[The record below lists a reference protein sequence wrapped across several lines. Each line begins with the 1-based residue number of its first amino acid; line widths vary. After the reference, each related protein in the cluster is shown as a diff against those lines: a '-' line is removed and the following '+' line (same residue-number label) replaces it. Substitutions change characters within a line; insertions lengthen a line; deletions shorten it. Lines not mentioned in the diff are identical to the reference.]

1 MIYWYVIVI
10 YFGRPNQ
17 SIMLFS
23 STFFLLY
30 FLPIF
35 FTIYFL
41 LPNGLKNYFIVL
53 ASVLF
58 YAWGAP
64 QFVFI
69 LLGTIIFNF
78 LLAHLIVRTTEKKS
92 KQIFLIFSIVVNLSI
107 LLFFKYANFFIDNAN
122 SLFGSFGMHTINVMR
137 IALPIG
143 ISFFTFH
150 QLSFIIDVYRG
161 VKAPMKKISDYALYI
176 LLFPQLIAG
185 PIIRYHEIADQI
197 EGRNKSFDVDSIL
210 LGFLRFT
217 IGLAKK
223 VLIANILGKEA
234 DRIFA
239 LPIDQIDLVLSWVGA
254 ITYTFQIYFDFSGY
268 SDMAIGIAKMMG
280 FSFPENFNHP
290 YISQSIT
297 DFWRR
302 WHISLSRWMRD
313 YLYIPL
319 GGNKVS
325 GPRLYFNLWVVFLIS
340 GFWHGAEWTF
350 ILWGAYHGFFLA
362 IERLF
367 LLRITAKI
375 GTFFRVVFTFFVVV
389 IGWVLFRSA
398 SVGQAKVFLSKMFS
412 FSYSKYFFTNHLAFI
427 LIVAAILSFLPLIS
441 KKKETDDQSGLSS
454 LSLWRTVWIV
464 LIIIVAISLCIGDIT
479 SNGFNPF
486 IYFKF

>member
-1 MIYWYVIVI
+1 
-10 YFGRPNQ
+10 
-17 SIMLFS
+17 MLFS
-23 STFFLLY
+23 STFFLVY

-41 LPNGLKNYFIVL
+41 LPISIKNYFIVL
-53 ASVLF
+53 SSLLF

-69 LLGTIIFNF
+69 LLCTIIFNF
-78 LLAHLIVRTTEKKS
+78 YAAHILVRLKETKQRKS
-92 KQIFLIFSIVVNLSI
+92 LLIFSVIINLA
-107 LLFFKYANFFIDNAN
+107 LLLYFKYANFFVDNAN
-122 SLFGSFGMHTINVMR
+122 VFLNHFKIQSINILR

-150 QLSFIIDVYRG
+150 QLSFIIDVYRK
-161 VKAPMKKISDYALYI
+161 VKPPMKKISDYALYI

-185 PIIRYHEIADQI
+185 PIIRYNEISDQI
-197 EGRNKSFDVDSIL
+197 EGRDKKFNVDEVL
-210 LGFLRFT
+210 LGFLRFS

-223 VLIANILGKEA
+223 VLIANVLGKEA

-239 LPIDQIDLVLSWVGA
+239 LPEAELDFIISWMGA
-254 ITYTFQIYFDFSGY
+254 LTYTFQIYFDFSGY
-268 SDMAIGIAKMMG
+268 SDMAIGLARMMG
-280 FSFPENFNHP
+280 FKFPENFNNP
-290 YISQSIT
+290 YIAQSIT

-325 GPRLYFNLWVVFLIS
+325 DARLYFNLWIVFLIS
-340 GFWHGAEWTF
+340 GLWHGAQWTF

-367 LLRITAKI
+367 LLNITSKI
-375 GTFFRVVFTFFVVV
+375 GVFLRVLVTFLIVI
-389 IGWVLFRSA
+389 IGWVLFRA
-398 SVGQAKVFLSKMFS
+398 QNLMQAFSFYKKMFFFS
-412 FSYSKYFFTNHLAFI
+412 FKGFYFSTHVL
-427 LIVAAILSFLPLIS
+427 AILSVAILLSFTPIFYKS
-441 KKKETDDQSGLSS
+441 KSNLDTNLLQVSFAK
-454 LSLWRTVWIV
+454 TVINV
-464 LIIIVAISLCIGDIT
+464 LIIILCMVLCLGEIT
-479 SNGFNPF
+479 SSDFNPF

>member
-1 MIYWYVIVI
+1 
-10 YFGRPNQ
+10 
-17 SIMLFS
+17 MLFS
-23 STFFLLY
+23 STLFLIY
-30 FLPIF
+30 FLPLF
-35 FTIYFL
+35 FTVYFL
-41 LPNGLKNYFIVL
+41 LPEKNKNYFIVL
-53 ASVLF
+53 ASILF

-64 QFVFI
+64 EFLFI

-78 LLAHLIVRTTEKKS
+78 SIAHLLINLRENTFQ
-92 KQIFLIFSIVVNLSI
+92 KQLLIFAVIVNLSF
-107 LLFFKYANFFIDNAN
+107 LLYFKYANFFVDNVNTLLTAIGVGPM
-122 SLFGSFGMHTINVMR
+122 SLLH

-161 VKAPMKKISDYALYI
+161 VKPPMKKISDYALYI
-176 LLFPQLIAG
+176 LIFPQLIAG
-185 PIIRYHEIADQI
+185 PIIRYNEIADQI
-197 EGRNKSFDVDSIL
+197 EGRNKKFNVDEVL
-210 LGFLRFT
+210 HGFLRFA

-239 LPIDQIDLVLSWVGA
+239 LPVENLDFVLSWMGA
-254 ITYTFQIYFDFSGY
+254 LTYTFQIYFDFSGY
-268 SDMAIGIAKMMG
+268 SDMALGLAKMMG
-280 FSFPENFNHP
+280 FTFPENFNHP
-290 YISQSIT
+290 YIAQSIT

-325 GPRLYFNLWVVFLIS
+325 EARLYFNLWVVFLIS

-367 LLRITAKI
+367 LLKMTSKI
-375 GTFFRVVFTFFVVV
+375 GAFLRVLFTFFVVV
-389 IGWVLFRSA
+389 IGWVLFRAKDVS
-398 SVGQAKVFLSKMFS
+398 QAGSFLSKMFS
-412 FSYSKYFFTNHLAFI
+412 FSIGESSFSTHLIYIFI
-427 LIVAAILSFLPLIS
+427 LAIILSFLPLLR
-441 KKKETDDQSGLSS
+441 KKTPDVLNVIPELSVKKTT
-454 LSLWRTVWIV
+454 LSV
-464 LIIIVAISLCIGDIT
+464 LVILLLLILCVGEIT
-479 SNGFNPF
+479 SSDFNPF

>member
-1 MIYWYVIVI
+1 
-10 YFGRPNQ
+10 
-17 SIMLFS
+17 MLFS
-23 STFFLLY
+23 STFFLIY
-30 FLPIF
+30 FLPFF

-41 LPNGLKNYFIVL
+41 LPIFFKNYFIVF
-53 ASVLF
+53 ASILF

-64 QFVFI
+64 QFIFV

-78 LLAHLIVRTTEKKS
+78 CVAHLTIKLKEDKS
-92 KQIFLIFSIVVNLSI
+92 KKLLLIFSVIINLSF
-107 LLFFKYANFFIDNAN
+107 LLYFKYANFFIENAN
-122 SLFGSFGMHTINVMR
+122 VLLKNLGVQSLTVLHVT
-137 IALPIG
+137 LPIG

-161 VKAPMKKISDYALYI
+161 VKPPMKKISDYALYI

-185 PIIRYHEIADQI
+185 PIIRYNEISDQI
-197 EGRNKSFDVDSIL
+197 EGRDKRFNVDEVL
-210 LGFLRFT
+210 LGFLRFS

-239 LPIDQIDLVLSWVGA
+239 LPDTELDFILSWMGA

-268 SDMAIGIAKMMG
+268 SDMAIGLAKMMG
-280 FSFPENFNHP
+280 FTFPENFNHP
-290 YISQSIT
+290 YIAQSIT

-302 WHISLSRWMRD
+302 WHISLGRWMRE

-325 GPRLYFNLWVVFLIS
+325 GARLYFNLWVVFLIS
-340 GFWHGAEWTF
+340 GLWHGAEWTF

-367 LLRITAKI
+367 LLKMTSKI
-375 GTFFRVVFTFFVVV
+375 GTLFRVVFTFFIVLF
-389 IGWVLFRSA
+389 GWVLFRAQNIS
-398 SVGQAKVFLSKMFS
+398 QALNFIRKMLSFKINEFYFS
-412 FSYSKYFFTNHLAFI
+412 THVISI
-427 LIVAAILSFLPLIS
+427 LVIAAILSFIPLFYKTKQAETIS
-441 KKKETDDQSGLSS
+441 RSVIS
-454 LSLWRTVWIV
+454 LNRTVVNV
-464 LIIIVAISLCIGDIT
+464 LIIVLCMMLCMGEIT
-479 SNGFNPF
+479 SSDFNPF
-486 IYFKF
+486 IYFRF

>member
-1 MIYWYVIVI
+1 
-10 YFGRPNQ
+10 
-17 SIMLFS
+17 MLFS
-23 STFFLLY
+23 STFFLIY

-41 LPNGLKNYFIVL
+41 LPVFLKNYFIVF
-53 ASVLF
+53 ASTLF

-64 QFVFI
+64 KFVFI
-69 LLGTIIFNF
+69 LLGTVVFNF
-78 LLAHLIVRTTEKKS
+78 YAAHLLIRLKENKKQ
-92 KQIFLIFSIVVNLSI
+92 KLLLIFSVIVNLSF
-107 LLFFKYANFFIDNAN
+107 LLYFKYANFFVNNTNVVLEKLGIH
-122 SLFGSFGMHTINVMR
+122 SLAILH

-161 VKAPMKKISDYALYI
+161 VKPPMKKISDYALYI

-185 PIIRYHEIADQI
+185 PIIRYNEISDQI
-197 EGRNKSFDVDSIL
+197 EGRDKRFQVDEVL
-210 LGFLRFT
+210 LGFLRFS

-223 VLIANILGKEA
+223 VLIANVLGKEA

-239 LPIDQIDLVLSWVGA
+239 LQADELDFVLSWMGA

-268 SDMAIGIAKMMG
+268 SDMAIGLARMMG
-280 FSFPENFNHP
+280 FKFPENFNNP
-290 YISQSIT
+290 YIAQSIT

-325 GPRLYFNLWVVFLIS
+325 GVRLYFNLWVVFLIS
-340 GFWHGAEWTF
+340 GLWHGAEWTF

-367 LLRITAKI
+367 LLKITSKI
-375 GTFFRVVFTFFVVV
+375 GIFFRVLSTFFIV
-389 IGWVLFRSA
+389 ILGWVLFRAQNVS
-398 SVGQAKVFLSKMFS
+398 QALNFFKKMFS
-412 FSYSKYFFTNHLAFI
+412 FSVKEFYFSTHLISI
-427 LIVAAILSFLPLIS
+427 LVIAAILSFIPLFYKTQKPELDSNPLNIS
-441 KKKETDDQSGLSS
+441 FK
-454 LSLWRTVWIV
+454 RTILNV
-464 LIIIVAISLCIGDIT
+464 LVILVFMVLCIGEIT
-479 SNGFNPF
+479 SSDFNPF
-486 IYFKF
+486 IYFKL

>member
-1 MIYWYVIVI
+1 
-10 YFGRPNQ
+10 
-17 SIMLFS
+17 MLFS
-23 STFFLLY
+23 STFFLIY

-41 LPNGLKNYFIVL
+41 LPTFLKNYFIVF
-53 ASVLF
+53 ASMFF

-64 QFVFI
+64 KFIFI
-69 LLGTIIFNF
+69 LLGTIGFNF
-78 LLAHLIVRTTEKKS
+78 CAAHLIIKLKEIKS
-92 KQIFLIFSIVVNLSI
+92 KKTLLILSVIVNLSF
-107 LLFFKYANFFIDNAN
+107 LLYFKYANFFVENTNVLLN
-122 SLFGSFGMHTINVMR
+122 SLGVHSLSVLH

-143 ISFFTFH
+143 ISFFTYH

-161 VKAPMKKISDYALYI
+161 VKPPMKKISDYALYI

-185 PIIRYHEIADQI
+185 PIIRYNEISDQI
-197 EGRNKSFDVDSIL
+197 EGRDKRFNVDEVL
-210 LGFLRFT
+210 LGFLRFS

-223 VLIANILGKEA
+223 VLIANVLGKEA
-234 DRIFA
+234 DRIFT
-239 LPIDQIDLVLSWVGA
+239 LPDNELDFILSWVGA

-268 SDMAIGIAKMMG
+268 SDMAIGLAKMMG
-280 FSFPENFNHP
+280 FTFPENFNNP
-290 YISQSIT
+290 YIAQSIT

-325 GPRLYFNLWVVFLIS
+325 GVRLYFNLWVVFLIS
-340 GFWHGAEWTF
+340 GLWHGAEWTF

-367 LLRITAKI
+367 LLKITAKI
-375 GTFFRVVFTFFVVV
+375 GVFFRVLFTFFTVLF
-389 IGWVLFRSA
+389 GWVLFRAQNVS
-398 SVGQAKVFLSKMFS
+398 QALNFVHKMFS
-412 FSYSKYFFTNHLAFI
+412 FKITDFYFSTHLVAV
-427 LIVAAILSFLPLIS
+427 LIVAALLSFIPLFYKTKNAEVINPPIIS
-441 KKKETDDQSGLSS
+441 FK
-454 LSLWRTVWIV
+454 RTAINV
-464 LIIIVAISLCIGDIT
+464 LIIVLCMILCVGEIT
-479 SNGFNPF
+479 SSDFNPF

>member
-1 MIYWYVIVI
+1 
-10 YFGRPNQ
+10 
-17 SIMLFS
+17 MLFS
-23 STFFLLY
+23 SSFFLAY
-30 FLPIF
+30 FLPVF
-35 FTIYFL
+35 FTVYFL
-41 LPNGLKNYFIVL
+41 IPEGLKNYYIVL
-53 ASVLF
+53 ASIYF

-69 LLGTIIFNF
+69 LLGTIVFNF
-78 LLAHLIVRTTEKKS
+78 IFAHLIVRTEGRKK
-92 KQIFLIFSIVVNLSI
+92 KMLLIFSVLVNVGL
-107 LLFFKYANFFIDNAN
+107 LLFFKYANFFVDNVNA
-122 SLFGSFGMHTINVMR
+122 LAEAMGMHAHSFMR

-161 VKAPMKKISDYALYI
+161 VKPPMKKITDYALYI
-176 LLFPQLIAG
+176 LIFPQLIAG
-185 PIIRYHEIADQI
+185 PIIRYNEIADQI
-197 EGRNKSFDVDSIL
+197 EGRNKKFDVDDVL
-210 LGFLRFT
+210 AGFLRFA

-239 LPIDQIDLVLSWVGA
+239 LPPDQLDTMLSWLGA

-268 SDMAIGIAKMMG
+268 SDMAIGLAKMMG
-280 FSFPENFNHP
+280 FTFPENFNHP
-290 YISQSIT
+290 YIAQSIT

-325 GPRLYFNLWVVFLIS
+325 NARLYFNLWVVFLIS

-350 ILWGAYHGFFLA
+350 IAWGAYHGFFLA

-367 LLRITAKI
+367 LLKITSRI
-375 GTFFRVVFTFFVVV
+375 GTFFRIIFTFFIVVL
-389 IGWVLFRSA
+389 GWVLFRA
-398 SVGQAKVFLSKMFS
+398 ENITQAFVFFKKMFS
-412 FSYSKYFFTNHLAFI
+412 FSALAPHFLSSHLSTI
-427 LIVAAILSFLPLIS
+427 LIAAIVLSFLPLFSEKI
-441 KKKETDDQSGLSS
+441 KQRGEKIPA
-454 LSLWRTVWIV
+454 TVYAGV
-464 LIIIVAISLCIGDIT
+464 GKTFLRVVIIAACIALCLGEIT
-479 SNGFNPF
+479 SSSFNPF

>member
-1 MIYWYVIVI
+1 
-10 YFGRPNQ
+10 
-17 SIMLFS
+17 MLFS
-23 STFFLLY
+23 STFFLIY
-30 FLPIF
+30 FLPVF
-35 FTIYFL
+35 FSIYFV
-41 LPNGLKNYFIVL
+41 LPQSLKNYYIVL
-53 ASVLF
+53 TSILF

-69 LLGTIIFNF
+69 LLGTVVFNF
-78 LLAHLIVRTTEKKS
+78 GLAHIIVRSEARKKRLL
-92 KQIFLIFSIVVNLSI
+92 LIFSVLVNLGL
-107 LLFFKYANFFIDNAN
+107 LLFFKYANFFIDNVNA
-122 SLFGSFGMHTINVMR
+122 LFLAMGMHPFSFMR

-161 VKAPMKKISDYALYI
+161 VKPPMKKISDYALYI

-185 PIIRYHEIADQI
+185 PIIRYNEIADQI
-197 EGRNKSFDVDSIL
+197 QGRNKKFDLDVVL
-210 LGFLRFT
+210 AGFLRFA

-239 LPIDQIDLVLSWVGA
+239 LPDNELDFVLSWMGA

-268 SDMAIGIAKMMG
+268 SDMAIGLAKMMG
-280 FSFPENFNHP
+280 FTFPENFNHP
-290 YISQSIT
+290 YIAQSIT

-325 GPRLYFNLWVVFLIS
+325 EGRLYFNLWIVFLIS

-350 ILWGAYHGFFLA
+350 IIWGAYHGFFLA

-367 LLRITAKI
+367 LLKVTAKI
-375 GTFFRVVFTFFVVV
+375 GVFLRIAFTFFITV
-389 IGWVLFRSA
+389 IGWVIFRA
-398 SVGQAKVFLSKMFS
+398 STIEQAFSFLQKMFS
-412 FSYSKYFFTNHLAFI
+412 FSSKEYSATPHLVFI
-427 LIVAAILSFLPLIS
+427 LIVASLISFLPVYTEKLKARGSLI
-441 KKKETDDQSGLSS
+441 TVS
-454 LSLWRTVWIV
+454 LNPLKTFSYA
-464 LIIIVAISLCIGDIT
+464 LIILVFMALCIGEIT
-479 SNGFNPF
+479 SSSFNPF

>member
-1 MIYWYVIVI
+1 
-10 YFGRPNQ
+10 
-17 SIMLFS
+17 MLFN

-30 FLPIF
+30 FLPVF
-35 FTIYFL
+35 FTIYFF
-41 LPNGLKNYFIVL
+41 LPVHLKNYFIVS
-53 ASVLF
+53 ASILF
-58 YAWGAP
+58 YFWGAP
-64 QFVFI
+64 RFIFVLLATIVFNFFLAHFLVKLPERKKQKTTLI
-69 LLGTIIFNF
+69 LAIIFN
-78 LLAHLIVRTTEKKS
+78 
-92 KQIFLIFSIVVNLSI
+92 LSA
-107 LLFFKYANFFIDNAN
+107 LVYFKYANFFVDNA
-122 SLFGSFGMHTINVMR
+122 SVLLGYFGIHSINMLR

-161 VKAPMKKISDYALYI
+161 VKPPMKKISDYALYI

-185 PIIRYHEIADQI
+185 PIIRYNEIADQI
-197 EGRNKSFDVDSIL
+197 EGRDKKFNVDEVL
-210 LGFLRFT
+210 LGFLRFS

-223 VLIANILGKEA
+223 VLIANVLGKEA

-239 LPIDQIDLVLSWVGA
+239 LPNNELDFILSWMGA

-268 SDMAIGIAKMMG
+268 SDMAIGLARMMG
-280 FSFPENFNHP
+280 FTFPENFNHP
-290 YISQSIT
+290 YAAQSIT

-325 GPRLYFNLWVVFLIS
+325 GARLYFNLWVVFLIS
-340 GFWHGAEWTF
+340 GLWHGAQWTF

-367 LLRITAKI
+367 LLKVTAKT
-375 GTFFRVVFTFFVVV
+375 GTFFRIASTFFIALTGFV
-389 IGWVLFRSA
+389 IFRSEN
-398 SVGQAKVFLSKMFS
+398 VHQALNFFRKMFYAPS
-412 FSYSKYFFTNHLAFI
+412 FKEFYFSGHLISILCVAAVLSFVPAFYKIKKPEFPDSVKIVSVKRTVFNVLLII
-427 LIVAAILSFLPLIS
+427 LIMY
-441 KKKETDDQSGLSS
+441 
-454 LSLWRTVWIV
+454 
-464 LIIIVAISLCIGDIT
+464 LCVGEIT
-479 SNGFNPF
+479 SGDFNPF

>member
-1 MIYWYVIVI
+1 
-10 YFGRPNQ
+10 
-17 SIMLFS
+17 MLFS
-23 STFFLLY
+23 STFFLIY
-30 FLPIF
+30 FLPVF

-41 LPNGLKNYFIVL
+41 IPQGFKNYFIVL
-53 ASVLF
+53 GSLLF

-69 LLGTIIFNF
+69 LLGTIVFNF
-78 LLAHLIVRTTEKKS
+78 VFAHLIVKTKDKKQ
-92 KQIFLIFSIVVNLSI
+92 KLLLIVSVLVNLGL
-107 LLFFKYANFFIDNAN
+107 LLFFKYANFFIENVN
-122 SLFGSFGMHTINVMR
+122 VLFQSVGIHSLNVVR

-161 VKAPMKKISDYALYI
+161 VKPPMKKISDYALYI

-185 PIIRYHEIADQI
+185 PIIRYNEIADQI
-197 EGRNKSFDVDSIL
+197 QGRNKRFNVDEVLIGL
-210 LGFLRFT
+210 LRFS

-234 DRIFA
+234 DRIFS
-239 LPIDQIDLVLSWVGA
+239 LPTEQLDFMLSWIGA

-280 FSFPENFNHP
+280 FTFPENFNNP
-290 YISQSIT
+290 YIAQSIT

-325 GPRLYFNLWVVFLIS
+325 GARLYFNLWVVFLIS

-367 LLRITAKI
+367 LLKITSKI
-375 GTFFRVVFTFFVVV
+375 GTFFRVVFTFFIVVL
-389 IGWVLFRSA
+389 GWVLFRA
-398 SVGQAKVFLSKMFS
+398 NDLKQAKVFFAKMFS
-412 FSYSKYFFTNHLAFI
+412 LSFNEYVFNPHLFSI
-427 LIVAAILSFLPLIS
+427 LIVALFLSFIPLFI
-441 KKKETDDQSGLSS
+441 KQFEFKTKANETSVFK
-454 LSLWRTVWIV
+454 TFVHV
-464 LIIIVAISLCIGDIT
+464 LVIAAFLMICVGEIT
-479 SNGFNPF
+479 SSSFNPF

>member
-1 MIYWYVIVI
+1 
-10 YFGRPNQ
+10 
-17 SIMLFS
+17 MLFS
-23 STFFLLY
+23 STFFLIY
-30 FLPIF
+30 FLPVF

-41 LPNGLKNYFIVL
+41 LPTFLKNYFIVF
-53 ASVLF
+53 ASILF
-58 YAWGAP
+58 YTWGAP
-64 QFVFI
+64 KFIFI
-69 LLGTIIFNF
+69 LLGTIVFNF
-78 LLAHLIVRTTEKKS
+78 CIAHLTIKLKEDKS
-92 KQIFLIFSIVVNLSI
+92 KKLVLFFSVIVNLSF
-107 LLFFKYANFFIDNAN
+107 LLYFKYANFFVENTNILLKALGVH
-122 SLFGSFGMHTINVMR
+122 SLAVLHV
-137 IALPIG
+137 ALPIG

-161 VKAPMKKISDYALYI
+161 VKPPMKKISDYALYI

-185 PIIRYHEIADQI
+185 PIIRYNEISDQI
-197 EGRNKSFDVDSIL
+197 QGRDKRFNVDEVL

-223 VLIANILGKEA
+223 VLIANVLGKEA

-239 LPIDQIDLVLSWVGA
+239 LPDTELDFILSWMGA

-268 SDMAIGIAKMMG
+268 SDMAIGLAKMMG
-280 FSFPENFNHP
+280 FTFPENFNNP
-290 YISQSIT
+290 YIAQSIT

-325 GPRLYFNLWVVFLIS
+325 EIRLYFNLWVVFFIS

-367 LLRITAKI
+367 LLKITAKI
-375 GTFFRVVFTFFVVV
+375 GVFLRVLFTFFTVLF
-389 IGWVLFRSA
+389 GWVLFRA
-398 SVGQAKVFLSKMFS
+398 QNVNQALNFIHKMFS
-412 FSYSKYFFTNHLAFI
+412 FKINDFYFSTHLVSV
-427 LIVAAILSFLPLIS
+427 LVVAAVLSFIPVFY
-441 KKKETDDQSGLSS
+441 KTKKEEMINPPIIGFK
-454 LSLWRTVWIV
+454 RTAINV
-464 LIIIVAISLCIGDIT
+464 LIIVLCMILCVGEIT
-479 SNGFNPF
+479 SSDFNPF